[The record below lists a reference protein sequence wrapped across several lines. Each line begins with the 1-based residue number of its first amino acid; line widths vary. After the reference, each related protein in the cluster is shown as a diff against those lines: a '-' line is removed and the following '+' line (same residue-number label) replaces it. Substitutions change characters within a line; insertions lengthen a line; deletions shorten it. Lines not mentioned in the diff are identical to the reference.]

1 MADIDKVRSQVRS
14 QVRSRLNYTYPG
26 TPDDED
32 GSIDRTWI
40 NKKQKYEV
48 DYAIAK
54 CLIDCNAAD
63 LATNTN
69 VIRKLEKMIQ
79 NMDHDG
85 MGRCIREQA
94 YNELQMEIY
103 TIQLD
108 IIKEKLNG

>member
-1 MADIDKVRSQVRS
+1 MADIDKVRS

-54 CLIDCNAAD
+54 CLIDCNVAD
-63 LATNTN
+63 LAANTN

-85 MGRCIREQA
+85 MWRCIREQA

-103 TIQLD
+103 TIQLA
-108 IIKEKLNG
+108 IILKQIND

>member
-1 MADIDKVRSQVRS
+1 MADINKVRS

-26 TPDDED
+26 TPNDED

-63 LATNTN
+63 LATNTK
-69 VIRKLEKMIQ
+69 VVRMLEEMIQ
-79 NMDHDG
+79 DMDHDG
-85 MGRCIREQA
+85 MGRCIRKQA
-94 YNELQMEIY
+94 YYELKTKIY
-103 TIQLD
+103 DIWLA
-108 IIKEKLNG
+108 IIKKELNG

>member
-1 MADIDKVRSQVRS
+1 MADIDKVRS

-54 CLIDCNAAD
+54 CLIDCNATV
-63 LATNTN
+63 LATNTK
-69 VIRKLEKMIQ
+69 VVRKLEEMIQ
-79 NMDHDG
+79 DMDHDG
-85 MGRCIREQA
+85 MGRCIRKPMMSSKQK
-94 YNELQMEIY
+94 YMPFGL
-103 TIQLD
+103 LS
-108 IIKEKLNG
+108 

>member
-1 MADIDKVRSQVRS
+1 MADIDKVRS

-54 CLIDCNAAD
+54 CLIDCNVAD
-63 LATNTN
+63 LAANTN

-94 YNELQMEIY
+94 YNELQMKIY
-103 TIQLD
+103 TIQLA
-108 IIKEKLNG
+108 IILKQIND

>member
-1 MADIDKVRSQVRS
+1 MADIDKVRS

-54 CLIDCNAAD
+54 CLIDCNATV
-63 LATNTN
+63 LATSTK
-69 VIRKLEKMIQ
+69 VVQKLEEMIQ
-79 NMDHDG
+79 DMDHDG
-85 MGRCIREQA
+85 MGRCIRTQA
-94 YNELQMEIY
+94 YDELQTKIY
-103 TIQLD
+103 ILLA
-108 IIKEKLNG
+108 IIKKKLNG